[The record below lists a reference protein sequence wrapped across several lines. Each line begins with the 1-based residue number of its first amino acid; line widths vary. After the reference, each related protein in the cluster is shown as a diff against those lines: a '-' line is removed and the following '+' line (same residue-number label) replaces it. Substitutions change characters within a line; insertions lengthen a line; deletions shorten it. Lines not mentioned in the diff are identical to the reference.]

1 MEDLQKDTRIANRY
15 GLDIKL
21 YEANTD
27 KICQRIEFANIS
39 SINIEGGTVFAHGG
53 ASHEKRVGFYEKVVG
68 EFTLSTQIL
77 TNDLLCLMTGG
88 ASKWDGSSPIV
99 FKNRLLGRPNV
110 FRLSCDTVWQD
121 KDGNVYEERLEFPRV
136 RPRVAFG
143 RKYSGEGDVSSVDI
157 VFDVM
162 QDAKGEIL
170 TKAMLLQGSLP
181 DITPPAPPIPPI
193 PSVPGEEESPY
204 IKVTYN
210 ADTRELTIEGDEVF
224 YDEETGE
231 LTVRPATVNEDGEMI
246 IGGEQNG

>member
-1 MEDLQKDTRIANRY
+1 MENLPKDTRIANRY
-15 GLDIKL
+15 GLNIEL

-27 KICQRIEFANIS
+27 KLCQRIDFANIS
-39 SINIEGGTVFAHGG
+39 SINLEGGTVFAHGG

-88 ASKWDGSSPIV
+88 VSRWDGSSPIV
-99 FKNRLLGRPNV
+99 FRNRLIGRSNV

-121 KDGNVYEERLEFPRV
+121 KDGNVCDEVLVFHRV

-143 RKYSGEGDVSSVDI
+143 KKYSGEGDVASVDI
-157 VFDVM
+157 VFDIM
-162 QDAKGEIL
+162 QDANGDVL
-170 TKAMLLQGSLP
+170 TRDSLWHDSLP

-193 PSVPGEEESPY
+193 PSVPDEEETSY

-210 ADTRELTIEGDEVF
+210 AETKELTIEGDEVF
-224 YDEETGE
+224 YDETTGE
-231 LTVRPATVNEDGEMI
+231 LTIRPATVNEDGEMI